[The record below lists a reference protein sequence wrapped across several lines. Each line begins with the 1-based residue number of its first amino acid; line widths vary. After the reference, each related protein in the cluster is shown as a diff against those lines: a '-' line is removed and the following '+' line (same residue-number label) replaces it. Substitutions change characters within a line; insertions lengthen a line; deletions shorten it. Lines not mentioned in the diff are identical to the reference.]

1 MKIISRLIDPA
12 IRVRKI
18 RIGQISALVLSPRQK
33 PQNAP
38 GVLWI
43 HGGGYFLGMKEMV
56 WMSRAV
62 DLVKKFGAVVVA
74 PGYRLAFRA
83 PYPAALID
91 CYGAM
96 RYMKIRADA
105 LGINEHQL
113 MVGGE
118 SAGGGLTAAV
128 CLYARDRG
136 DIHVAYQMPLYP
148 MLDCCDTETSRDN
161 HQPVWNTRKNHH
173 AWNLYLRGFGWKSG
187 VTEENMPMQIPYY
200 ASPAREKDL
209 AGMPPAYTFVGED
222 DPFLQ
227 ETRDYVKR
235 LNDAGIE
242 AAVDVYPGCHHAF
255 DLFHPMAET
264 SRNAFEKFHQHFEYA
279 LEHYFAPNP

>member
-1 MKIISRLIDPA
+1 MKMLSRLIDPD
-12 IRVRKI
+12 ICVRKI

-43 HGGGYFLGMKEMV
+43 HGGGYFVGMKEMI

-74 PGYRLAFRA
+74 PGYRLAIRA

-91 CYGAM
+91 CYGAL
-96 RYMKIRADA
+96 RYMKIRALA

-128 CLYARDRG
+128 CMLARDLG
-136 DIHVAYQMPLYP
+136 QIKIAYQMPLYP
-148 MLDCCDTETSRDN
+148 MLSNIDTKTSEDN
-161 HQPVWNTRKNHH
+161 HGKIWNTRLNHIG
-173 AWNLYLRGFGWKSG
+173 WKLYLRSDAKQRISS
-187 VTEENMPMQIPYY
+187 Y
-200 ASPAREKDL
+200 ASPATQTDYRNL
-209 AGMPPAYTFVGED
+209 PPAYTFVGTGE
-222 DPFLQ
+222 PFYQ
-227 ETRDYVKR
+227 ETMDYIDN
-235 LNDAGIE
+235 LNKAGVE
-242 AAVDVYPGCHHAF
+242 AKADVYVSNIHAF
-255 DLFHPMAET
+255 DMLYPNTPIAQT
-264 SRNAFEKFHQHFEYA
+264 AIRRFEEHFAYA
-279 LEHYFAPNP
+279 VEHYFA

>member
-1 MKIISRLIDPA
+1 MKMLSRLIDPD
-12 IRVRKI
+12 ICVRKI

-43 HGGGYFLGMKEMV
+43 HGGGYFVGMKEMI

-74 PGYRLAFRA
+74 PGYRLAIRA

-91 CYGAM
+91 CYGAL
-96 RYMKIRADA
+96 RYMKIRALA

-128 CLYARDRG
+128 CMLARDLRQ
-136 DIHVAYQMPLYP
+136 IKIAYQMPLYP
-148 MLDCCDTETSRDN
+148 MLSNIDTKTSEDN
-161 HQPVWNTRKNHH
+161 HGKIWNTRLNHIG
-173 AWNLYLRGFGWKSG
+173 WKLYLRGDAKQRVSS
-187 VTEENMPMQIPYY
+187 Y
-200 ASPAREKDL
+200 ASPAAQTDYRDL
-209 AGMPPAYTFVGED
+209 PPAYTFVGTGE
-222 DPFLQ
+222 PFYQ
-227 ETRDYVKR
+227 ETMDYIDNLKK
-235 LNDAGIE
+235 AGVE
-242 AAVDVYPGCHHAF
+242 AKADVYVSNIHAF
-255 DLFHPMAET
+255 DMLYPNTPVSQTAI
-264 SRNAFEKFHQHFEYA
+264 SRFEEHFAYA
-279 LEHYFAPNP
+279 VENYFA

>member
-91 CYGAM
+91 CYGAL
-96 RYMKIRADA
+96 RYMKIRASA

-128 CLYARDRG
+128 CMLARDLG
-136 DIHVAYQMPLYP
+136 QIKIAYQMPLYP
-148 MLDCCDTETSRDN
+148 MLSNIDTKTSEDN
-161 HQPVWNTRKNHH
+161 HGKIWNTRLNHIG
-173 AWNLYLRGFGWKSG
+173 WRLYLRSDARQR
-187 VTEENMPMQIPYY
+187 VSSY
-200 ASPAREKDL
+200 ASPATQTDYRNL
-209 AGMPPAYTFVGED
+209 PPAYTFVGTGE
-222 DPFLQ
+222 PFYQ
-227 ETRDYVKR
+227 ETMDYIDN
-235 LNDAGIE
+235 LNKAGVE
-242 AAVDVYPGCHHAF
+242 AKADVYVSNIHAF
-255 DLFHPMAET
+255 DMLYPNTPISQTAI
-264 SRNAFEKFHQHFEYA
+264 RRFEEHFAYA
-279 LEHYFAPNP
+279 VENYFA